1 MWMVLVSMF
10 LLGMI
15 LASTC
20 GCTQITSGEIQS
32 KEFVPEHE
40 IEVDDPD
47 ITVGEI
53 TIPGGSH
60 METVPDRWYITIGK
74 KCEDDKWRTRTF
86 QVEQSTYN
94 QYGEG
99 DWVDFGGN

>member
-1 MWMVLVSMF
+1 MF
-10 LLGMI
+10 LMGMI

-20 GCTQITSGEIQS
+20 GCGQITSGEVQS

-47 ITVGEI
+47 ITVSQDPLI

-74 KCEDDKWRTRTF
+74 EDEDGKWKTRRF
-86 QVEQSTYN
+86 CVDEAVYN

-99 DWVDFGGN
+99 DWVDFGGD